1 MIADHVGLAVLVFR
15 RGARD
20 ASYGIPPSGQELDR
34 QPVCL
39 TLHMPICLP
48 PSRRPHGFFSGL
60 FLVFSALHPSCR
72 CSMGRPF
79 FLNIARLWG
88 VALLMLATCVLAD
101 VQDADDTNVGMF
113 YTGLWV
119 PDGDPNTF
127 GKHDTWT
134 NQSGASVVFDFIGTE
149 ISVFVTRRPV
159 GTYLSNA
166 SFSIDGGPPTLWT
179 TSDPVPAI
187 SYKNKVYTSP
197 SLPPAQHRITVTNLG
212 EIFWLDYMEYT
223 VASVPPGGNPPA
235 GTTSTSSTDV
245 PSASSTDAP
254 STSSTDTQASSVAA
268 APAGTATSAPGART
282 STAAPVTNTQTSSVS
297 GVPAGTAAPAT
308 GTQSTAAPATDAHTD
323 TQPSTSSIIAVPTG
337 TAAPASAT
345 SSSSSSHTGVIV
357 GIVVGVLGGI
367 ALLVS
372 AIWWL
377 RLRSQARQF
386 ALAATPFANTSR
398 PDVYPPMTQRGM
410 LPLPSS
416 RHAPAS
422 EPGGYH
428 DRLAPGDLV
437 ERAQSEPAGRSSS
450 KHNTFF
456 QAHEAPPHS
465 VPYHSL
471 YVPVSS
477 PSSVSAGDTDIIL
490 EAIPEDQIRMSP
502 GTGLAGSPSTPE
514 MASARSVRSTWLPR
528 ALTFSSASQRS
539 VSNATSPPVSRG
551 PRYFRVLRQSRDGG
565 VRIAGGRLGERDAQP
580 WTPAA
585 YDDALDVR
593 SESSTMPPS
602 YAQFASSSSGER

>member
-1 MIADHVGLAVLVFR
+1 MAQARGLAVL
-15 RGARD
+15 
-20 ASYGIPPSGQELDR
+20 
-34 QPVCL
+34 
-39 TLHMPICLP
+39 
-48 PSRRPHGFFSGL
+48 
-60 FLVFSALHPSCR
+60 
-72 CSMGRPF
+72 
-79 FLNIARLWG
+79 
-88 VALLMLATCVLAD
+88 MLATRVLAD

-223 VASVPPGGNPPA
+223 IASTPPGGNPPP
-235 GTTSTSSTDV
+235 GTTTTSTSDASIE
-245 PSASSTDAP
+245 SSTDISAP
-254 STSSTDTQASSVAA
+254 SVSVASVGTPTVGT
-268 APAGTATSAPGART
+268 PASATDARPPSTTSSAPG
-282 STAAPVTNTQTSSVS
+282 TQSPSVS
-297 GVPAGTAAPAT
+297 GAPAGTAAPT
-308 GTQSTAAPATDAHTD
+308 SDTRGSTAAPATDTHTD
-323 TQPSTSSIIAVPTG
+323 TQSSSVSAVPAG
-337 TAAPASAT
+337 TAGSASASAT
-345 SSSSSSHTGVIV
+345 SSSSSHTGVIV
-357 GIVVGVLGGI
+357 GVVVGVLGGI
-367 ALLVS
+367 ALLIS
-372 AIWWL
+372 AIWWF
-377 RLRSQARQF
+377 RLRAQGRQL
-386 ALAATPFANTSR
+386 ALAATPYADPSSR
-398 PDVYPPMTQRGM
+398 MAAYPPREPPMTQRGM
-410 LPLPSS
+410 LPLLPSG

-422 EPGGYH
+422 DPGGYYNRPALPH
-428 DRLAPGDLV
+428 PV
-437 ERAQSEPAGRSSS
+437 ERAQSEPGGRSSS

-456 QAHEAPPHS
+456 QAHEAPPRS
-465 VPYHSL
+465 IPYQGL
-471 YVPVSS
+471 YAPVSS

-490 EAIPEDQIRMSP
+490 EAIPEDQIRMSSS
-502 GTGLAGSPSTPE
+502 TGLASSPSTPE
-514 MASARSVRSTWLPR
+514 MASARSARSVWLPR

-539 VSNATSPPVSRG
+539 VPRATSPPPAAPG

-565 VRIAGGRLGERDAQP
+565 VRIAGGRLGELGAQP

-593 SESSTMPPS
+593 SEASTMPPS
-602 YAQFASSSSGER
+602 YAQFASAVSGE